1 MLILI
6 YPCCNKTAFLNYYLI
21 AMQKLLNRRALIL
34 LSLLVIT
41 PVGLLSKAYTG
52 IGQEWVQDYSGDV
65 LYEIFWC
72 LAAFWF
78 VRPGQSAIALRDITI
93 KIALGVFI
101 ITCAIEVSQLW
112 FHLVPVG
119 VRSSFVWRMLLGSGF
134 AWWDFPHYALGSL
147 IGWWLIYQIGCFV
160 RSR

>member
-1 MLILI
+1 
-6 YPCCNKTAFLNYYLI
+6 
-21 AMQKLLNRRALIL
+21 MQKLLNRRALIL
-34 LSLLVIT
+34 LSLLIIT

-52 IGQEWVQDYSGDV
+52 IGREWVQDYSGDV

-72 LAAFWF
+72 LVVFWF
-78 VRPGQSAIALRDITI
+78 IRPVKDLNRLRSIAI

-112 FHLVPVG
+112 FHLVPVAI
-119 VRSSFVWRMLLGSGF
+119 RSSFVWRMLLGSGF

-147 IGWWLIYQIGCFV
+147 LGWYLIYQIGSFS
-160 RSR
+160 RSK